1 MDLNKRTI
9 LSGIGAVA
17 MGGATVFGSGAFTQV
32 EADRTFNVTV
42 AGSDTE
48 SQLVIEDIGR
58 ESTAITTNEDDGTF
72 TIDASGA
79 QPGAVTTFGEFATT
93 TDATTLEQGT
103 FAVRNAN
110 ETGEPIDLTLQL
122 GLDGSSEAVVTLA
135 AAVDP
140 ANDTIQTTDTTTGID
155 GGESISLVDIP
166 STNAESTSDG
176 EAEVECG
183 LVIDTTEGG
192 VGETLNLTFAVK
204 AVRSAVTD
212 EPV

>member
-93 TDATTLEQGT
+93 ADATTLEQGT

-122 GLDGSSEAVVTLA
+122 GLNGSSDAVVTLA

-140 ANDTIQTTDTTTGID
+140 PNEPIQTTDTTTGID
-155 GGESISLVDIP
+155 GEESISLVDIP

-183 LVIDTTEGG
+183 LVIDTTDGG
-192 VGETLNLTFAVK
+192 VGETLNLTFAVE

>member
-93 TDATTLEQGT
+93 ADATTLEQGT

-183 LVIDTTEGG
+183 LVIDTTAGG